1 MGRLDTGSGD
11 DRTKQDLNEAIAQ
24 VGKALAHP
32 GRVELLDLLSQAER
46 GVDRLAEL
54 TGQNVGTVSAQLRVL
69 RGARLVQTRRE
80 GTRVIYRPADRG
92 VVDLLNQT
100 RRVARARLAEVDAL
114 LDAFHRD
121 ADALDPIGP
130 EDLAERLAAGDVML
144 IDVRPAEEYAAGHIT
159 GARSIPLPEL
169 RDRLAELPSD
179 REVVAYC
186 RGPFC
191 LLAPEAVGVLRAAG
205 LPARRLEIGVTEW
218 RDTGRS
224 VSAAA

>member
-1 MGRLDTGSGD
+1 MTSQE
-11 DRTKQDLNEAIAQ
+11 DRTKHDLNEAIAQ

-54 TGQNVGTVSAQLRVL
+54 TGQAIGTVSAQLRVL
-69 RGARLVQTRRE
+69 REARLVQTRRE
-80 GTRVIYRPADRG
+80 GTRVIYRLADRG
-92 VVDLLNQT
+92 VVDLLHQT
-100 RRVARARLAEVDAL
+100 RGVARARLAEVNAL

-121 ADALDPIGP
+121 AGALDSIGP
-130 EDLAERLAAGDVML
+130 EELAERVATGEVVL
-144 IDVRPAEEYAAGHIT
+144 IDVRPSEEYAAGHIA
-159 GARSIPLPEL
+159 GARSIPLTEL
-169 RDRLAELPSD
+169 RDRLAELPAD

-191 LLAPEAVGVLRAAG
+191 LLAPEAVGLLRAAG
-205 LPARRLEIGVTEW
+205 RPARRLELGVTEW
-218 RDTGRS
+218 RDAGRP

>member
-1 MGRLDTGSGD
+1 MRRHLDAESGG
-11 DRTKQDLNEAIAQ
+11 DRTKHDLNEAIAQ
-24 VGKALAHP
+24 VGKALGHP

-46 GVDRLAEL
+46 GV
-54 TGQNVGTVSAQLRVL
+54 
-69 RGARLVQTRRE
+69 ARLVQTRRE
-80 GTRVIYRPADRG
+80 GTRVIYRLADRD
-92 VVDLLNQT
+92 VADLLNQT
-100 RRVARARLAEVDAL
+100 RRVARSRAAGVDAL

-121 ADALDPIGP
+121 ADALDSIGP
-130 EDLAERLAAGDVML
+130 EELAERIASGEVVV
-144 IDVRPAEEYAAGHIT
+144 IDVRPAEEYAAGHIS

-169 RDRLAELPSD
+169 RDRLAELPPG

-205 LPARRLEIGVTEW
+205 RPARRLELGVTEW
-218 RDTGRS
+218 RDTGRP